1 MKGNETLKVF
11 RRYKVRGHRE
21 KNPNNPGKTV
31 FLFATNSVSPRGAAQ
46 TLRLQDM
53 NQLRLNEEFGNELAA
68 FV

>member
-1 MKGNETLKVF
+1 MEK
-11 RRYKVRGHRE
+11 
-21 KNPNNPGKTV
+21 KNPNNPGKTI

-46 TLRLQDM
+46 TLTIQDM